1 MISKEKFIQVI
12 YSIQK
17 QLDYDNKCHDAFSVI
32 LKNDY
37 VSGYDY
43 SLVLNSLIELLKIEF
58 NDDEDWIEYFIWELD
73 FGKKYK
79 DGMITNKNNEIIHLH

>member
-1 MISKEKFIQVI
+1 MSRCVFR
-12 YSIQK
+12 
-17 QLDYDNKCHDAFSVI
+17 NF
-32 LKNDY
+32 KNDY

-79 DGMITNKNNEIIHLH
+79 DGMITNKNNEIIDLSNVENLYKFLNKTNSRV